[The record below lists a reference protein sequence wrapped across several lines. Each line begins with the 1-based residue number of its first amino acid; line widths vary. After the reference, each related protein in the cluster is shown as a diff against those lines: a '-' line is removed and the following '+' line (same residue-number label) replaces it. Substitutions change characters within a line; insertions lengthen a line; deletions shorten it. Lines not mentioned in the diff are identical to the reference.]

1 MRNVIDKLEEMFPDY
16 EILHADGFERA
27 IIGFEP
33 LSGKVIYDIEKM
45 TMILIE
51 EGLNHEDAIEHLEF
65 NVLNYYVGEKT
76 PLYIHTL
83 ENSEDYGN

>member
-45 TMILIE
+45 TMICTKFLRWRK
-51 EGLNHEDAIEHLEF
+51 N
-65 NVLNYYVGEKT
+65 T
-76 PLYIHTL
+76 TL
-83 ENSEDYGN
+83 HSHIRKFRRLW